1 MIGSDTNVRVRYIAQ
16 DDAAQSARAERLIE
30 SECSPDSPGFVPLV
44 VLVESVWVRESVYA
58 ATREEVAQIVRR
70 LLSIRQL
77 VVENSEVAWKA
88 LRAFEV
94 SRADFAD
101 CLIHQT
107 AMAAGCDRVVTF
119 DRQASRSG
127 MSLLR

>member
-1 MIGSDTNVRVRYIAQ
+1 MIGIDTNVLVRYIAQ
-16 DDAAQSARAERLIE
+16 DDVAHSARAARLIE
-30 SECSPDSPGFVPLV
+30 DECSADSPGFVALV
-44 VLVESVWVRESVYA
+44 VLVETVWVSESVYG
-58 ATREEVAQIVRR
+58 ATREVTAQILRR

-88 LRAFEV
+88 LRAFEA

-101 CLIHQT
+101 CLIHQIAT
-107 AMAAGCDRVVTF
+107 AAGFDRAVTF
-119 DRQASRSG
+119 DRQASKSG